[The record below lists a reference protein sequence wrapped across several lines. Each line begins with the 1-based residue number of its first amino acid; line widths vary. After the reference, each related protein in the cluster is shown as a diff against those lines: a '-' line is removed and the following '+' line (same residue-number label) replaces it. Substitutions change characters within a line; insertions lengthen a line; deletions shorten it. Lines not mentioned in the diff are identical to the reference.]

1 MNGLAA
7 AGGPGLAAYQLLAGA
22 LFALG
27 VYGVLTRR
35 NLVAIL
41 LSVEL
46 MANAVN
52 INLVAFSRFAGDL
65 LGQAF
70 ALFGIALTVAE
81 VGVGLAIVILLY
93 RTRSGIDAD
102 QATAMKG

>member
-1 MNGLAA
+1 MS
-7 AGGPGLAAYQLLAGA
+7 GGPGLAAYQLLSAA

-27 VYGVLTRR
+27 IYGVLTRR

-41 LSVEL
+41 LSIEL

-52 INLVAFSRFAGDL
+52 INLIAYSRFAGEL

-81 VGVGLAIVILLY
+81 VGVGLAIVIQLY
-93 RTRSGIDAD
+93 RTRAGIETDRASE
-102 QATAMKG
+102 MKG